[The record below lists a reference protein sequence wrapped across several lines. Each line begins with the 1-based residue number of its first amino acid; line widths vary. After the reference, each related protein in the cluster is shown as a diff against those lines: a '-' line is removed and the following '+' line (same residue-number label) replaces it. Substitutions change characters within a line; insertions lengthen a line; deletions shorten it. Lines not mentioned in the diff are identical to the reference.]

1 MLFVWAFS
9 AFLKFVRSR
18 HGWIGR
24 GREGT
29 FWRIIVLLTQLFLSC
44 YQAATVGDIADG
56 WRVIILMT
64 FELGQQLIGIRHEF

>member
-1 MLFVWAFS
+1 
-9 AFLKFVRSR
+9 
-18 HGWIGR
+18 
-24 GREGT
+24 
-29 FWRIIVLLTQLFLSC
+29 LLTQLFLSC